1 MPEVLIAGATVATM
15 APGDSAYGLL
25 PDAGIA
31 IRDGRIAGVGA
42 VEAMARLVPG
52 AAVRDVAGRLVT
64 PALIDCHTHVVH
76 AGDRAREFEMRLE
89 GAAYEAIARVART
102 VDMMPPPA
110 RAMAS

>member
-15 APGDSAYGLL
+15 APRDSAYGLL

-89 GAAYEAIARVART
+89 GAAYEAIARAGGGIMST
-102 VDMMPPPA
+102 VRA
-110 RAMAS
+110 TRAMAS